1 MEAKLRNGKCLLW
14 PLNRAHADE
23 TQLPS
28 INNGYLTRTIPSED
42 MGCIARTAISAGLD
56 SMVLHTIQNT
66 QPNRIWPGK
75 TRDGPFYACQ
85 SSLTS

>member
-14 PLNRAHADE
+14 PLN
-23 TQLPS
+23 
-28 INNGYLTRTIPSED
+28 GYLTRTIPSED
-42 MGCIARTAISAGLD
+42 AGCIARTAISAGLD

-66 QPNRIWPGK
+66 PPNRIWPGK

>member
-28 INNGYLTRTIPSED
+28 SNNGYLTRTIPSED
-42 MGCIARTAISAGLD
+42 VGSIARTAISAGPD
-56 SMVLHTIQNT
+56 SMV
-66 QPNRIWPGK
+66 
-75 TRDGPFYACQ
+75 F
-85 SSLTS
+85 